1 MVVLVLLV
9 GLLVVPASAASVKS
23 DSHFSW
29 YGKGPSNSSFTHSSL
44 SVSAPLTSP
53 KSDFGFHGDGEF
65 TFYPTKFW
73 PDSNSADYT
82 GTVTAYVSYFFTAY
96 YATSTLLS
104 NPSLSSS
111 DFSSQYM
118 TDTGAYA
125 EGSVEVTA
133 FKPNII
139 SSYAATTG
147 YTLSARAPGS
157 EGSPVGL
164 PTINYLPGE
173 SKPFVIKVINGGSD
187 ADIGLM
193 VTSARYVTTDTSAE
207 AGALEDMADQIAQ
220 QNEIMQAFYGDII
233 SILQAMDT
241 KLGSL
246 EAAADLANK
255 YLGSVIG
262 ELGRLNGRTQRI
274 LDLLSTYLH
283 YLEDIAKTA
292 EDIKAE
298 LASFHTDFLT
308 YIQLLISTVSS
319 ESDDIQAKM
328 EEIYNLLIAYLNNA
342 FGSAVTPD
350 ATEGI
355 EGADNQLGAIE
366 GIESQYTGSLSDKWN
381 SIGIS
386 DFTLAPGL
394 LSGVA
399 WVSSWWTNFFE
410 ATGDFKV
417 VLIMGLFFGVCGL
430 LIGMISRVSRR
441 AGGGED
447 DA

>member
-1 MVVLVLLV
+1 MVVLALLV
-9 GLLVVPASAASVKS
+9 GLLAVPASAASVDIS
-23 DSHFSW
+23 ANFSW
-29 YGKGPSNSSFTHSSL
+29 RGKQSSSGVFGQRSLSL
-44 SVSAPLTSP
+44 SVPVSSAQ
-53 KSDFGFHGDGEF
+53 SDFYYHGNGEF
-65 TFYPTKFW
+65 SFYPYSFY
-73 PDSNSADYT
+73 PSSSSAQYT
-82 GTVTAYVSYFFTAY
+82 NTVTLYVSYFFAAY

-104 NPSLSSS
+104 NPALSSS
-111 DFSSQYM
+111 DFESKYM
-118 TDTGAYA
+118 TDSGAY
-125 EGSVEVTA
+125 ESSTVDVKA
-133 FKPNII
+133 FKPDII

-147 YTLSARAPGS
+147 YTLSARVVGS
-157 EGSPVGL
+157 EGFAVGL
-164 PTINYLPGE
+164 PSINYLPGDD
-173 SKPFVIKVINGGSD
+173 KVFTIKVISGGSD

-246 EAAADLANK
+246 EAAADLTNK

-262 ELGRLNGRTQRI
+262 ELGRINGRTQRI

-308 YIQLLISTVSS
+308 YIQLLISTISS
-319 ESDDIQAKM
+319 ESDDIQSKM
-328 EEIYNLLIAYLNNA
+328 EEIYSLLIAYLNNA

-350 ATEGI
+350 VTEGI